1 MSGTL
6 GYLLQQTA
14 ATKPTKG
21 AKKDSSADISAV
33 SNLFS
38 KEAPVLAEP
47 VIIED
52 EEGKVEAVIEKMHSH
67 FDFILK

>member
-1 MSGTL
+1 
-6 GYLLQQTA
+6 
-14 ATKPTKG
+14 
-21 AKKDSSADISAV
+21 
-33 SNLFS
+33 
-38 KEAPVLAEP
+38 VLAEP

>member
-6 GYLLQQTA
+6 GYLLQQNA
-14 ATKPTKG
+14 KPATKPTKG
-21 AKKDSSADISAV
+21 GKKDSSEDISAV

-52 EEGKVEAVIEKMHSH
+52 EEGKVEE
-67 FDFILK
+67 